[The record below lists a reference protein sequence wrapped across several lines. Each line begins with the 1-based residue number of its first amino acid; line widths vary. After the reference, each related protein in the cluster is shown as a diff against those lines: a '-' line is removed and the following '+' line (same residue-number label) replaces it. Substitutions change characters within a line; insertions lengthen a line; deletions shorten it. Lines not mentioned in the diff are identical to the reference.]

1 MTKLKEEDYLR
12 QKAEAKLIQEELEQK
27 IEEEDD
33 LEEVIEDLKVHQIE
47 LELQNQELKETREEL
62 RQAKERYYSLYNS
75 SPAAYFTFDEQG
87 IILEAN
93 QTAAELLQE
102 GKGFILDKPMMV
114 YLTPEGQDDFYH
126 HRQKV
131 LNTREQQSCE
141 LQMRTKAGD
150 KLYVRMDSKIL
161 DKKEVTQLFSAVTDI
176 TERKEQEQRLKEAKK
191 EAEVASRAKSEFLAN
206 VSHEVKTPLNAV
218 LGFSQLLK
226 TKLDDSEQLDYLN
239 SIEDAGDNLLA
250 LINEILNLAK
260 IEADELES
268 SYTYFDLKETLL
280 EIKEIFSH
288 KIHEKGLDFIISMDS
303 ALPFIRLDEY
313 KIKQILLNL
322 LSNAL
327 KFTEEGYIRL
337 ELKFERLE
345 NELIDLYLGVEDT
358 GVGITKKKQ
367 SDIFKSFQQEEEVIN
382 KQYQGIGL
390 GLTITKR
397 LVEIMDGQLSVESEV
412 GQGSKFE
419 LQFWGLEY
427 KKRKKDNNF
436 VPQSIDLSRVEIV
449 KLVNR
454 LQALMAEYKDL
465 KDAFIMTDVEEF
477 AQELYA
483 IGEDYKFDRLMNY
496 AKRLQDFVVEFDFI
510 ETRKQFRRFEDLL
523 SDLEVLL

>member
-1 MTKLKEEDYLR
+1 MTKSKEKAHLR

-27 IEEEDD
+27 IEEEDN

-62 RQAKERYYSLYNS
+62 KQAKERYYSLYNS
-75 SPAAYFTFDEQG
+75 APAAYFTFDEQG

-102 GKGFILDKPMMV
+102 EKGFILDKPMMV
-114 YLTPEGQDDFYH
+114 YLTPQGQDDFYH

-131 LNTREQQSCE
+131 LSTEEQQSCE
-141 LQMRTKAGD
+141 LEMRTKAGD
-150 KLYVRMDSKIL
+150 KTYVRMESKIL
-161 DKKEVTQLFSAVTDI
+161 DKGGVTQLFSAVIDI

-191 EAEVASRAKSEFLAN
+191 AAEVASRAKSEFLAN
-206 VSHEVKTPLNAV
+206 VSHEIKTPLNAV

-226 TKLDDSEQLDYLN
+226 TKLDDSEQLDYLD
-239 SIEDAGDNLLA
+239 SIKDAGDNLLA
-250 LINEILNLAK
+250 LINEILSLAK
-260 IEADELES
+260 IEADELKN
-268 SYTYFDLKETLL
+268 SYTYFDLKEILL

-303 ALPFIRLDEY
+303 ALPLIKLDEF
-313 KIKQILLNL
+313 KIKQILLKL

-337 ELKFERLE
+337 ELKFERRKD
-345 NELIDLYLGVEDT
+345 ELIDLDLGVEDT
-358 GVGITKKKQ
+358 GVGIAEKKQ
-367 SDIFKSFQQEEEVIN
+367 DDIFKSFQQEEEVIN

-412 GQGSKFE
+412 GEGSKFE

-427 KKRKKDNNF
+427 KQKKVDNDF
-436 VPQSIDLSRVEIV
+436 VPQSINLSRAEIAKV
-449 KLVNR
+449 VSR
-454 LQALMAEYKDL
+454 LQDLMVEYKDL
-465 KDAFIMTDVEEF
+465 KTAFVMTDVEEF

-483 IGEDYKFDRLMNY
+483 VGEDYKFDRLMNY
-496 AKRLQDFVVEFDFI
+496 AKRLQDFVAEFDFI
-510 ETRKQFRRFEDLL
+510 RAKKQFSQFEKLL
-523 SDLEVLL
+523 SDLEALL